1 MAHFHYSNQE
11 PIKQNKKDTEETEM
25 DSIIFATDSFLP
37 NLSWVMGGQAGI
49 SSNSSLLFLHFVK
62 ISLQC
67 PSALSLDAHTLTAFS
82 LLFNLRSHI

>member
-49 SSNSSLLFLHFVK
+49 SSNSSLCEDFTAVSCIVSGRPHTH
-62 ISLQC
+62 SLQ
-67 PSALSLDAHTLTAFS
+67 PSL
-82 LLFNLRSHI
+82 